1 MNIPPRV
8 RLFSE
13 KFSEAWTSCM
23 FFMVQGN
30 VASLTI
36 EHAFIA
42 SQTGA
47 LTGLALVVTSLFH
60 LEDNRVINAGMTGI
74 LTMIADMIVHPTH
87 FGAFWTEAAM
97 TGLGAYMLA
106 FIYLSLKK
114 HNNNNTSINK

>member
-1 MNIPPRV
+1 MDITKHV

-13 KFSEAWTSCM
+13 KFSEAWASCM

-30 VASLTI
+30 VTSLTI

-47 LTGLALVVTSLFH
+47 LTGLALIITSFFH
-60 LEDNRVINAGMTGI
+60 LKDNRVINAGMTGI

-87 FGAFWTEAAM
+87 VGAFWTEAAM

-114 HNNNNTSINK
+114 HNNNRPLTR